1 MEDNKSLDIIYGTA
15 VNTIKSAILES
26 QYRAVKLV
34 NKEQLALYF
43 GIGRYISHNSR
54 NGYWGTGAIEFI
66 STKLQSELPGLR
78 GFSATNLRLMRLFY
92 EEWKMLDG
100 NSSVATDKL
109 QLADNERICG
119 LSVETDELSTD
130 NRENKVLVDG
140 QTLQMPIFKD
150 FPAEEFFKIGF
161 SHHSVILSQVK
172 TIEERYFYI
181 KLCAKEYLKVDA
193 LKRLIKEDVYHKQ
206 SSLPNNFNA
215 KIPNVELARRA
226 IMAFKDEYVLDF
238 INVEELGARDIEDVD
253 ERIVE
258 NKIVQNIKNFIMTFG
273 HDFTFVGNQFRVEA
287 LGHTHI
293 IDLLFF
299 NRELSSLVAIELKTG
314 PFKTAYLGQ
323 LNMYLRVLDD
333 FVKKP
338 NENPSIGIV
347 LCKSADKAYVE
358 YAVRDYDKP
367 MGVATYK
374 TASDLPERLRKALPD
389 VDELKKLL

>member
-1 MEDNKSLDIIYGTA
+1 ME
-15 VNTIKSAILES
+15 
-26 QYRAVKLV
+26 KL
-34 NKEQLALYF
+34 
-43 GIGRYISHNSR
+43 SSS
-54 NGYWGTGAIEFI
+54 EF
-66 STKLQSELPGLR
+66 
-78 GFSATNLRLMRLFY
+78 
-92 EEWKMLDG
+92 
-100 NSSVATDKL
+100 
-109 QLADNERICG
+109 
-119 LSVETDELSTD
+119 
-130 NRENKVLVDG
+130 
-140 QTLQMPIFKD
+140 
-150 FPAEEFFKIGF
+150 
-161 SHHSVILSQVK
+161 
-172 TIEERYFYI
+172 
-181 KLCAKEYLKVDA
+181 
-193 LKRLIKEDVYHKQ
+193 
-206 SSLPNNFNA
+206 
-215 KIPNVELARRA
+215 ARRA
-226 IMAFKDEYVLDF
+226 ILAFKNEYMLDF

-273 HDFTFVGNQFRVEA
+273 RDFTFVGNQYRVEA

-333 FVKKP
+333 FVRKP

-374 TASDLPERLRKALPD
+374 TASDMPELLRKALPD